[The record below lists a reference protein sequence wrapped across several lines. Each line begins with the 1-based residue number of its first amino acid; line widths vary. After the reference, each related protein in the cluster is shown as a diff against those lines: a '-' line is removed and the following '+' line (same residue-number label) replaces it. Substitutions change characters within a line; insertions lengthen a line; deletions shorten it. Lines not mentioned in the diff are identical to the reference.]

1 MSEKNAGSNQLITVD
16 SAKTQ
21 MSVALTK
28 VNLLVQTIATR
39 ASNLIFNEDQQNL
52 DAISEFLSDVR
63 AAKKSVEES
72 HKEIKKPYFEA
83 GKAVDTAKNEMIS
96 AIDTSAGDTGDR
108 YNKIMAE
115 IERKK
120 QEAEAKRIK
129 DAQIKSGI
137 EANILDFSTKIA
149 ACVTRKDFTDV
160 ERLINLEK
168 SPTRASKYGEWHEF
182 AIERYNTSLLPIL
195 KDQKEKVDEYEKL
208 EEERKK
214 AEEANDPSKIDEIEA
229 KMEEKQN
236 EIVQNQVKVQEEAL
250 KSIIPPTEYAEVIL
264 PDVTKSGSNIVCEI
278 VDEKIVYKKHRELLN
293 VELKVSDAKKLATT
307 LRDAGAFQG
316 KDELIFDGMKF
327 TIEKRYK

>member
-52 DAISEFLSDVR
+52 DAISEFLADVR